1 MTVAKQTWEQADI
14 AAKKA
19 VPEGLWVQ
27 CRKCGATIFG
37 KTLEA
42 SLEVCPKCDHH
53 HRVSA
58 RVRIRQIV
66 DPESFEPFNADLTA
80 SDPLNFVDVK
90 TYRSRI
96 EAARKKSGENEVGI
110 REGAT
115 KRKKKRTLQV
125 LHEDIIKDAFWA
137 RHPWVLSG

>member
-53 HRVSA
+53 HRVTA
-58 RVRIRQIV
+58 RVRIGQLV
-66 DPESFEPFNADLTA
+66 DLANRFLDERPRWVEVRPGGGQHQLVSAKHATA
-80 SDPLNFVDVK
+80 LPLNAL
-90 TYRSRI
+90 YHR
-96 EAARKKSGENEVGI
+96 G
-110 REGAT
+110 
-115 KRKKKRTLQV
+115 
-125 LHEDIIKDAFWA
+125 
-137 RHPWVLSG
+137 